1 MTDSITEEVGRTPG
15 CVVIKGIGGC
25 PDWFIIPVDGPDYL
39 IGTQVSVNGDGG
51 ESTSPHGFAPNGKG
65 SGIISRRHVGF
76 SDKDGVAYVTDLGS
90 RNGTELNGKKL
101 GPDEEYA
108 LQNNDEISLAHGMI
122 LLRFKEYVQ
131 QEQEVA
137 SMAQPG
143 PEKIDANL
151 GLYVD
156 VAKHEVYV
164 DGNSVE
170 PRIQMH
176 EFQLLAT
183 LHEAHGNLVTMDKLS
198 RSVWPERWDFEP
210 EKREFGQVVEEEY
223 WFPKVDNDTNNGDI
237 HQLVK
242 RVRTKLGRYTEAE
255 HIQNVRGFGYKIV

>member
-1 MTDSITEEVGRTPG
+1 M
-15 CVVIKGIGGC
+15 
-25 PDWFIIPVDGPDYL
+25 
-39 IGTQVSVNGDGG
+39 
-51 ESTSPHGFAPNGKG
+51 
-65 SGIISRRHVGF
+65 
-76 SDKDGVAYVTDLGS
+76 AYVTDLGS

-176 EFQLLAT
+176 EFELLAT
-183 LHEAHGNLVTMDKLS
+183 LYEAHGNLVTMDELS
-198 RSVWPERWDFEP
+198 RSVWPERWERVP
-210 EKREFGQVVEEEY
+210 EKKEFGQVVEEEY
-223 WFPKVDNDTNNGDI
+223 WFPKEDNDTNNGDI

-242 RVRTKLGRYTEAE
+242 RARTKLGRYTKAQ
-255 HIQNVRGFGYKIV
+255 HIQNVRSFGYKMV

>member
-39 IGTQVSVNGDGG
+39 IGTQVSVNRDGG

-76 SDKDGVAYVTDLGS
+76 NDKDGVAYVTDRGS